1 MWVASFLRLILASR
15 YQVGV
20 WPIEVFP
27 HSQTHDL
34 AKDLAMSQDLRKWP
48 KSGVL
53 RGQNLGFWGSKSG
66 VSGVPES
73 GQKVPESRD
82 FKGLWPPINWSDL
95 GIWDFVVCAGSEWP
109 RKHEKKC
116 LLANVGQKNTVSWG
130 IVHAKPKIGPLL
142 GRSFEKWNVL

>member
-1 MWVASFLRLILASR
+1 M
-15 YQVGV
+15 

-53 RGQNLGFWGSKSG
+53 RGQNLGFLRSKSG

-73 GQKVPESRD
+73 CLNVPESAD
-82 FKGLWPPINWSDL
+82 FKGL
-95 GIWDFVVCAGSEWP
+95 
-109 RKHEKKC
+109 
-116 LLANVGQKNTVSWG
+116 
-130 IVHAKPKIGPLL
+130 
-142 GRSFEKWNVL
+142 

>member
-34 AKDLAMSQDLRKWP
+34 AKDLAISQDLSKVTRMTRIWGSERS

-53 RGQNLGFWGSKSG
+53 RGQNLGFLRS
-66 VSGVPES
+66 
-73 GQKVPESRD
+73 QKVPESCRNHVI
-82 FKGLWPPINWSDL
+82 FGYKVVYKTGLFL
-95 GIWDFVVCAGSEWP
+95 GGQKVALFVVCAGSE
-109 RKHEKKC
+109 
-116 LLANVGQKNTVSWG
+116 
-130 IVHAKPKIGPLL
+130 
-142 GRSFEKWNVL
+142 